1 MIKLAC
7 PIPNKITLACS
18 GGSDSM
24 VALDFLL
31 RGRKEIRVAHFNHGT
46 DHSQEAEDFLKSF
59 CRYRELELI
68 IGNINR
74 EKSSGESPEE
84 YWRNQRL
91 NWLHDLNV
99 PVVTA
104 HHLDDAV
111 EWWIF
116 SSLNG
121 MGKLIPLRNR
131 NIMRPFLLA
140 PKTEIVDWASRKEV
154 SFLNDPSNKE
164 LDYARNRI
172 RHNIMPEVLKINPGI
187 HTLVRKKLENNIKI
201 AQARKIGDLPAC

>member
-7 PIPNKITLACS
+7 SIPNSITLACS

-31 RGRKEIRVAHFNHGT
+31 RGRKKVRVAYFNHGT
-46 DHSQEAEDFLKSF
+46 SHGQEAESFLKSF
-59 CRYRELELI
+59 CKYRELELI
-68 IGNINR
+68 VGHINR
-74 EKSSGESPEE
+74 DKSSKESPEE

-91 NWLHDLNV
+91 NWFHKLDV
-99 PVVTA
+99 PIATA

-121 MGKLIPLRNR
+121 MSKLIPLRNR

-140 PKTEIVDWASRKEV
+140 PKKEIVDWAKRKEV

-172 RHNIMPEVLKINPGI
+172 RHNLMPEILKINPGI
-187 HTLVRKKLENNIKI
+187 HTLVRKKMEENFALNATKS
-201 AQARKIGDLPAC
+201 RDVPVC

>member
-7 PIPNKITLACS
+7 SIPRKVTLACS

-24 VALDFLL
+24 VALDFLV
-31 RGRKEIRVAHFNHGT
+31 RGKRDVRVAYFNHGT
-46 DHSQEAEDFLKSF
+46 KHGQEAEGFLKSF
-59 CRYRELELI
+59 CRHREIELI
-68 IGNINR
+68 VGNISR
-74 EKSSGESPEE
+74 DKKSDESPEE

-91 NWLHDLNV
+91 KWFHELKS
-99 PVVTA
+99 PIVTA

-116 SSLNG
+116 SALNG
-121 MGKLIPLRNR
+121 CGKLIPLKNR
-131 NIMRPFLLA
+131 NIIRPFLLA
-140 PKTEIVDWASRKEV
+140 SKAEIIDWSKRKEV

-164 LDYARNRI
+164 LNYARNRI

-187 HTLVRKKLENNIKI
+187 RTVVRKKIEEKI
-201 AQARKIGDLPAC
+201 AEEKKKGEMPAC